1 MLFYKICLG
10 FIWIQIYFHSTKISY
25 AMQKAHMCVCASG
38 EGGWETKLPR
48 GPWAGEEG
56 PKKHFRSKYL
66 AHIQLWKSPSLRENK
81 PFGPITKVIWG
92 TSLSQDVIA

>member
-38 EGGWETKLPR
+38 EGGERQSCPVDL
-48 GPWAGEEG
+48 GPERKDQRNIFEV
-56 PKKHFRSKYL
+56 
-66 AHIQLWKSPSLRENK
+66 N
-81 PFGPITKVIWG
+81 T
-92 TSLSQDVIA
+92 